1 MKKVL
6 CYYHENCVDGFMS
19 WFIVKQLFPEA
30 VGIPYNFKWN
40 GLVEGNFDMIFC
52 VDCVVPEVIQYNK
65 PILIIDHHVGNLH
78 NLGDIQNYC
87 QEHKIVLETQFTEGK
102 SGALLTW
109 EWFHPHMDVPLLV
122 QYISD
127 RDTWQ
132 WILPESKEINEY
144 IRTIPFTLDD
154 YLDMWENGRMAEFA
168 KFGRILLKQS
178 EVHIQRCLKN
188 KHTLNCTPRGN
199 NISYPFLAINSPLY
213 QSELGNELAKIS
225 PDHIGIVYY
234 IDGQSLRCS
243 IRSIGDVD
251 VSEIA
256 KRFDGGG
263 HKNAAGFEIPLINGK
278 VGVQ

>member
-30 VGIPYNFKWN
+30 VGVPYNFKWN
-40 GLVEGNFDMIFC
+40 GLVEGEFDWIFC
-52 VDCVVPEVIQYNK
+52 VDCVVPEVTQYNK
-65 PILIIDHHVGNLH
+65 PILVIDHHKGNLS
-78 NLGDIQNYC
+78 NLGTIQTYC
-87 QEHKIVLETQFTEGK
+87 QKHNIVLETKFTEGK

-109 EWFHPHMDVPLLV
+109 EWFHPHMDVPLLI

-132 WILPESKEINEY
+132 WLLPESKEINEY

-154 YLDMWENGRMAEFA
+154 YLDMWQNARMAEFA

-178 EVHIQRCLKN
+178 DVHIQRCLKN
-188 KHTLNCTPRGN
+188 KHILTCTPVGSS
-199 NISYPFLAINSPLY
+199 IGHPFQAVNSSLY
-213 QSELGNELAKIS
+213 QSELGNELAKSS
-225 PDHIGIVYY
+225 PDKIGLVYY
-234 IDGQSLRCS
+234 IDGQSMRCS

-251 VSEIA
+251 VNEIA
-256 KRFDGGG
+256 KRFGGGG
-263 HKNAAGFEIPLINGK
+263 HKNAAGFEIPIKDGK